1 VTSLLDGGLA
11 RLIGRS
17 VNNLMLDGV
26 LTRGVSTTADERGN
40 PEETDE
46 DYPLRGFT
54 EGYSAT
60 YRAVAGIPSTDLAVN
75 IIAASIA
82 TTPKIDDR
90 VTMRGTTYRIR
101 SVTTDPAQAMWVCQA
116 FEVSG

>member
-1 VTSLLDGGLA
+1 MTSLLDGGLA
-11 RLIGRS
+11 RIIGRA
-17 VNNLMLDGV
+17 VDGLMLDGV

-40 PEETDE
+40 PVETDDE
-46 DYPLRGFT
+46 YPFRGFT
-54 EGYSAT
+54 ENYSAT
-60 YRAVAGIPSTDLAVN
+60 YRATAGIPSTDLAVN

-101 SVTTDPAQAMWVCQA
+101 SVTTDPAQAMWVCQS
-116 FEVSG
+116 FLQ